1 MASNFQI
8 FSFKTKNSLHLKLSG
23 DFDGSSAYEL
33 IHTLTEHGKGF
44 YEIFIDTN
52 DLKSIHPYGREVFQK
67 RLSALKNQ
75 FHGITFVGRNGM
87 ELELYGSL
95 R

>member
-8 FSFKTKNSLHLKLSG
+8 FSFKNRNSLHLRLSG
-23 DFDGSSAYEL
+23 DFDGGSAYEL
-33 IHTLTEHGKGF
+33 IHTLTEHSKGF

-67 RLSALKNQ
+67 RLGTFKNQ
-75 FHGITFVGRNGM
+75 FHGITFVGRNGH
-87 ELELYGSL
+87 EFVAD
-95 R
+95 

>member
-8 FSFKTKNSLHLKLSG
+8 FSLKNRNSIHLKLAG

-33 IHTLTEHGKGF
+33 IRTLTEHGKGF

-67 RLSALKNQ
+67 RFGTVKTNSMALPLSVEMSMNL
-75 FHGITFVGRNGM
+75 
-87 ELELYGSL
+87 
-95 R
+95 